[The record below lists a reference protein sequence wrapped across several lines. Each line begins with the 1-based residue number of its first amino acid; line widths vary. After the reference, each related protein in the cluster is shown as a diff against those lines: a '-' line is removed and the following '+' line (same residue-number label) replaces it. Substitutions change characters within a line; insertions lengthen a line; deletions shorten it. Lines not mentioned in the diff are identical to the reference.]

1 MRRRAAPLG
10 RRASA
15 HAAVLRAVAASLAA
29 ALIAA
34 LGITSAGAAAARPTG
49 SDAPG
54 AAASAVPVALP
65 ATTGL
70 PPSAGLGAHPR
81 GAAPNGGVLAA
92 AEQDDADHD
101 GLAPSGADV
110 SHRVRPVGPTV
121 PGARPASGAPRAAT
135 GVASTVHGR
144 APPA

>member
-29 ALIAA
+29 ALVAA
-34 LGITSAGAAAARPTG
+34 LGITSAGATARPTG